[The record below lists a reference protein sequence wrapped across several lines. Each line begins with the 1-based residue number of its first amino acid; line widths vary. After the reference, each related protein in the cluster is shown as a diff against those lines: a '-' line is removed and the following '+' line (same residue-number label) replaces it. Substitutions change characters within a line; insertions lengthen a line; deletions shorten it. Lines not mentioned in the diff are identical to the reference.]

1 MKLLLSRQ
9 AKQFDSPLFILK
21 SFLAIM
27 TGYVLFHD
35 HSIVGKDM
43 ISVLFGIMLSMEP
56 VSVSGF
62 KSGLSQ
68 IKATIIGGTIS
79 AIIIYFGGINY
90 ITVPLAVAAT
100 IYVTLLMDWKNISI
114 IAIFTAVY
122 MTQYVQ
128 YNSMNEISIGLT
140 FQLRML
146 AVFSGVFIAV
156 LYNFIFSRL
165 FYKGLVRKRTQYLI
179 EELKNNFELYLEN
192 ELSYVELKNALTTTF
207 VDVDLIKGNIMDLQ
221 KEKKN
226 SDFLETYKKITV
238 ELRNVNHYLMD
249 LVLNNIQ
256 LEDAVIDELIKS
268 INDMALFIEDKNQ
281 VLSSIKITEENY
293 QLTKMIE
300 GINQSVTLLKG
311 VRNESN

>member
-1 MKLLLSRQ
+1 MRILLSRQ

-21 SFLAIM
+21 SFLAIF
-27 TGYVLFHD
+27 TGYILFHD
-35 HSIVGKDM
+35 HNIIGKDM

-62 KSGLSQ
+62 KSGLRQ

-90 ITVPLAVAAT
+90 ITVPLAVAVT
-100 IYVTLLMDWKNISI
+100 IYITLLMDWKNISI

-128 YNSMNEISIGLT
+128 YNSIGEISIWLT

-156 LYNFIFSRL
+156 VYNFIFSRL

-179 EELKNNFELYLEN
+179 ETLKNNFELYLEEILN
-192 ELSYVELKNALTTTF
+192 KDLKNALTTTF
-207 VDVDLIKGNIMDLQ
+207 VDIDLIKDNIKDLQ
-221 KEKKN
+221 REKKD
-226 SDFLETYKKITV
+226 SEYLKKYLEIII

-249 LVLNNIQ
+249 LVLNDLRVEEDKIQ
-256 LEDAVIDELIKS
+256 LILKALQQLADFNENDSHVPSIIDS
-268 INDMALFIEDKNQ
+268 TA
-281 VLSSIKITEENY
+281 EEMY
-293 QLTKMIE
+293 QLKKIIS
-300 GINQSVTLLKG
+300 GINLSIHLLKG
-311 VRNESN
+311 VKDGPN